1 MPSIAIVCTSSPTL
15 GGHKTGLWLE
25 ECASPYYTFHE
36 AGYEVIL
43 ASPLG
48 GPVPL
53 DAASLGADFLTEP
66 AKKFLLDPDAM
77 GSLSH
82 TTKLADVDTSALDA
96 IFFCGGH
103 GTCAAG
109 DFVDNASV
117 KAAVEGMYSAEKVV
131 AAVCHG
137 PMCLPQC
144 FQADGTTPLVKGL
157 KVAAFTDS
165 EEEAVGLT
173 GAVPFLLESKLKEL
187 GALHEK
193 ADDWHS
199 KVCVDGKLVT
209 GQNPQSSEDCAKAVV
224 ELLTQG

>member
-1 MPSIAIVCTSSPTL
+1 MKSGPPDHPMRPVSSRQYERFACRPSIPTYLGRCRHSPPPAARAHQTPNRPIMPSIAIVCTSSPTL

-117 KAAVEGMYSAEKVV
+117 KAAVEGMYSKWISMRSATRI
-131 AAVCHG
+131 A
-137 PMCLPQC
+137 
-144 FQADGTTPLVKGL
+144 
-157 KVAAFTDS
+157 
-165 EEEAVGLT
+165 
-173 GAVPFLLESKLKEL
+173 
-187 GALHEK
+187 
-193 ADDWHS
+193 WH
-199 KVCVDGKLVT
+199 C
-209 GQNPQSSEDCAKAVV
+209 
-224 ELLTQG
+224 